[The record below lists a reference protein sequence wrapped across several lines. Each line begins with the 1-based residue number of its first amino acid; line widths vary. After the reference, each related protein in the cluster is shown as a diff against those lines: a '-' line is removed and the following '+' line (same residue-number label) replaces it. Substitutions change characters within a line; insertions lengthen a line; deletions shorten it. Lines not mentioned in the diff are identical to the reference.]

1 MFYLL
6 STGCNAEKKIDL
18 EVSLARQSNG
28 CRSSFLNSIVKCHY
42 ELHSRNLRNSA
53 QRVHKLQVFEVN
65 ARRKKEEMLLFE
77 QLFCLLVLKVSTLSF
92 FNIQLYSTII
102 FHANIP

>member
-1 MFYLL
+1 MP
-6 STGCNAEKKIDL
+6 
-18 EVSLARQSNG
+18 
-28 CRSSFLNSIVKCHY
+28 Y
-42 ELHSRNLRNSA
+42 ELYSRNLRNSA
-53 QRVHKLQVFEVN
+53 QRVHKLHVFEVN
-65 ARRKKEEMLLFE
+65 TRRKKEEMLLFE